1 MLLSG
6 IERRNMSIRLYTQQH
21 RIEDRYTTNHGH
33 SCTNLAGITNRLRL
47 QIGSTATKDGENRIG
62 RKRNLI
68 NQQSGKNAVI
78 TVRMFHG
85 NMVLIGPINTHPMP
99 GSYIAVIIGP
109 NIEQRP
115 QDIAS

>member
-21 RIEDRYTTNHGH
+21 RIKDRYTTNHGH
-33 SCTNLAGITNRLRL
+33 SCTDLAGITNRLRL
-47 QIGSTATKDGENRIG
+47 QIGSTAIKDGENRIG

-78 TVRMFHG
+78 TVRMFQG
-85 NMVLIGPINTHPMP
+85 NNDLNRPIETQTMP
-99 GSYIAVIIGP
+99 
-109 NIEQRP
+109 RT
-115 QDIAS
+115 